1 MSFFFFSLRFSS
13 LYMATESRVAYLFL
27 LFAFPAAFGLM
38 SV

>member
-27 LFAFPAAFGLM
+27 LFVFPAALGLM
-38 SV
+38 SI